1 MPCRGCFGPTDEVRD
16 MGAKFLSALASIID
30 VDDPEAMEKV
40 VESIPDPTGLAYM
53 YCLPTSLLRGKKLA
67 S

>member
-1 MPCRGCFGPTDEVRD
+1 
-16 MGAKFLSALASIID
+16 
-30 VDDPEAMEKV
+30 MEKV

-53 YCLPTSLLRGKKLA
+53 YCLPTSLLRGKKLK